1 MDNNKLYSVIKLRG
15 YTMKDFLMEIH
26 MSKSSWSKKIRGLT
40 EFKLQEIKIIAN
52 VLSLSDEQII
62 EIFFAQKSFLKE
74 TI

>member
-1 MDNNKLYSVIKLRG
+1 MR
-15 YTMKDFLMEIH
+15 DFLMEIH